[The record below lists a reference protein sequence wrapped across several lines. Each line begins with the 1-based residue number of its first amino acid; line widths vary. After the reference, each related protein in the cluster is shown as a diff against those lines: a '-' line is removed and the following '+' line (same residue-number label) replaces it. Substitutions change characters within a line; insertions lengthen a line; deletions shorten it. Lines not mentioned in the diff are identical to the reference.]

1 MEELFVKKPI
11 PQAYFQLALPVVF
24 GMLASMIYN
33 LADTF
38 FVSQTQNTALVA
50 GVALCT
56 PLFSFMLAVGDIF
69 GLGGSALMSRLLGK
83 QDTATSRRVSS
94 FSVYIGIATGLVVTV
109 LLLVFERQILT
120 LFGATSETYR
130 YAAQFYRIM
139 ALGASF
145 IIFSLIPSNM
155 IRTEGLATQSMIA
168 TVAGTALTIV
178 LDPIFIFPL
187 GLGAA
192 GAALATVIGYALTD
206 VVLVFFVLTKCQ
218 VNSVSWQQRHIT
230 GPLIKSILL
239 IGIPASI
246 TNLMQSFGTA
256 LLNNYLAHYGASQ
269 VAAFGIASKIYM
281 IVMLLI
287 VGFAFGV
294 QPMIGYNFGA
304 QEFKRLK
311 QIIHFDLFVEAGLA
325 FVLAVILMI
334 FAPTIVSWFM
344 PQAVIVRA
352 GSLLLR
358 SLLSTTPLIGVILV
372 FTTVFQST
380 GQALGAFV
388 MSIARQGVVFL
399 VVIVIADH
407 LFGYLG
413 VVWAQPL
420 ADIITV
426 LIGCGFYYWKFKPL
440 LKTTSN

>member
-1 MEELFVKKPI
+1 MEDLFVKKPI
-11 PQAYFQLALPVVF
+11 HQAYFQLALPVVF

-69 GLGGSALMSRLLGK
+69 GLGGSALMSRLLGQ
-83 QDTATSRRVSS
+83 QDTKTSRRVSS
-94 FSVYIGIATGLVVTV
+94 FGAYAAIATGLIVTAF
-109 LLLVFERQILT
+109 LLIFEQPILH
-120 LFGATSETYR
+120 LFGATDETYR

-139 ALGASF
+139 AAGATF
-145 IIFSLIPSNM
+145 IIFSLVPSNM
-155 IRTEGLATQSMIA
+155 IRTEGLAKQSMIA
-168 TVAGTALTIV
+168 TVAGTAVTIM
-178 LDPIFIFPL
+178 LDPIFIFPMH
-187 GLGAA
+187 LGAA
-192 GAALATVIGYALTD
+192 GAACATVIGYALTD
-206 VVLVFFVLTKCQ
+206 IILIYFVRHRCE
-218 VNSVSWQQRHIT
+218 VNSVQWSEHRL
-230 GPLIKSILL
+230 GGALIKSILI

-256 LLNNYLAHYGASQ
+256 LLNNYLAHYGATQ

-304 QEFKRLK
+304 KNFQRLRK
-311 QIIHFDLFVEAGLA
+311 TIDFDIFVEAGLA
-325 FVLAVILMI
+325 LVLAIILMI

-344 PQAVIVRA
+344 DQATIVQA

-358 SLLSTTPLIGVILV
+358 SLLSTTPFIGVILE
-372 FTTVFQST
+372 
-380 GQALGAFV
+380 
-388 MSIARQGVVFL
+388 R
-399 VVIVIADH
+399 
-407 LFGYLG
+407 
-413 VVWAQPL
+413 VWIL
-420 ADIITV
+420 
-426 LIGCGFYYWKFKPL
+426 
-440 LKTTSN
+440 